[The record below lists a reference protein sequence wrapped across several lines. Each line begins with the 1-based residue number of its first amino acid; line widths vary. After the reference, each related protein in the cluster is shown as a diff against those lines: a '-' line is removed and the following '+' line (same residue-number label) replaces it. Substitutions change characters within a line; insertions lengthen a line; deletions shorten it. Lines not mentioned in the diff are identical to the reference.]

1 MSLTYILYRDVAP
14 MAEEDASPL
23 SIGASSFSDD
33 SVLPHGTRPGKI
45 ATLEE
50 GQWALTGDYKFLD
63 GKTVAFWSEELSGE
77 ARGFAEPPS
86 IGFSFS
92 QQHTCPGITIEFDPD
107 GGNFISCLNIK
118 WYRGEELLADVDFR
132 PDSTEYFCQ
141 QTAEAFDRLTLTLY
155 ETNLPFRRA
164 KINRVAFG
172 RSRRFGMETLRS
184 ASVIR
189 QSDLLS
195 AEIPVSTLD
204 VGIDDHGDLGFMFQ
218 RKQPVEAWN
227 DSVLLGV
234 FYITEHTRTAASLYT
249 LSCHD
254 AWGVLDEAPFAG
266 GCYKDASAV
275 EILRSMIEP
284 DFELD
289 VSAVVDTT
297 LSGIISPC
305 TRREAAQQVL
315 FAAGWVS
322 ATDSGNGIRVFALDT
337 VLKVIGKERVYSGA
351 SSSVSALTT
360 EVQVLAHA
368 YTESTQG
375 SVEVNGVKYKDTTTL
390 FKVTNPTVTA
400 NDKASIVEVTDAT
413 LVSPDIGQA
422 VAQRVYDYYLLRQ
435 RDTSKIVWDGE
446 RVGDY
451 VRIPTA
457 WEGDHTGYVEK
468 MTISLSNTVAA
479 SLETVGPA

>member
-14 MAEEDASPL
+14 MAEGDASPL
-23 SIGASSFSDD
+23 TIDATTFSDTD
-33 SVLPHGTRPGKI
+33 LLPHGTRPGKI

-63 GKTVAFWSEELSGE
+63 GKKVAFWSEALSDE
-77 ARGFAEPPS
+77 TRCFAEPPT
-86 IGFSFS
+86 IEVSFG

-107 GGNFISCLNIK
+107 GGNFISRLNIK
-118 WYRGEELLADVDFR
+118 WYRAAELLADIDFS
-132 PDSTEYFCQ
+132 PDSTEHFCQ
-141 QTAEAFDRLTLTLY
+141 QTVEAFDKLVIALY
-155 ETNLPFRRA
+155 ESNLPYRRA
-164 KINRVAFG
+164 KINRITFG
-172 RSRRFGMETLRS
+172 RNRRFGMEALRS

-204 VGIDDHGDLGFMFQ
+204 VGIDDHSDLGFMFQ

-227 DSVLLGV
+227 GSTRLGV
-234 FYITEHTRTAASLYT
+234 FYITEHTRTAASIYT
-249 LSCHD
+249 LNCHD

-266 GCYKDASAV
+266 GAYNAVSAA
-275 EILRSMIEP
+275 EILRSIIEP

-289 VSAVVDTT
+289 VSGVVDTPLT
-297 LSGIISPC
+297 GIIVPC

-337 VLKVIGKERVYSGA
+337 VLKVIGKNRVYSGA

-360 EVQVLAHA
+360 EVQVVAHT
-368 YTESTQG
+368 YTESSQG
-375 SVEVNGVKYKDTTTL
+375 TVEINGVKYNDTTTL

-422 VAQRVYDYYLLRQ
+422 VTQRVYDYYLLRQ
-435 RDTSKIVWDGE
+435 RDTAKIVWDGE

-451 VRIPTA
+451 VQIPTA
-457 WEGDHTGYVEK
+457 WQESHTGHIEK
-468 MTISLSNTVAA
+468 MTITLSNTVAA

>member
-14 MAEEDASPL
+14 MAEADASPL
-23 SIGASSFSDD
+23 SIGAAPFSDD
-33 SVLPHGTRPGKI
+33 SLLPRGTRPGKI

-50 GQWALTGDYKFLD
+50 GQWALTGDYKLLE
-63 GKTVAFWSEELSGE
+63 GEKVAFWSEDLSDD
-77 ARGFAEPPS
+77 ACSFAEPPS
-86 IGFSFS
+86 IEISFS

-107 GGNFISCLNIK
+107 GGNFIPYLNIK
-118 WYRGEELLADVDFR
+118 WYRAEELLADVDFR

-141 QTAEAFDRLTLTLY
+141 QTAEAFDKLVIALY
-155 ETNLPFRRA
+155 ETNLPYRRA
-164 KINRVAFG
+164 KINRITFG
-172 RSRRFGMETLRS
+172 RNRRFGMETLRS

-204 VGIDDHGDLGFMFQ
+204 VGIDDHSDLGFMFQ

-227 DSVLLGV
+227 DSTRLGV

-249 LSCHD
+249 LNCHD

-266 GCYKDASAV
+266 GYYKAVSAV
-275 EILRSMIEP
+275 EILRSIIEP

-289 VSAVVDTT
+289 VSGVVDTPLT
-297 LSGIISPC
+297 GIIAPC
-305 TRREAAQQVL
+305 TRRAAAQQVL

-322 ATDSGNGIRVFALDT
+322 ATDSGNGIRVFALDN
-337 VLKVIGKERVYSGA
+337 VLKVIGKNRVYSGA

-360 EVQVLAHA
+360 EVQVLAHT
-368 YTESTQG
+368 YTQSSQG
-375 SVEVNGVKYKDTTTL
+375 GVEINGVKYNDTTTL
-390 FKVTNPTVTA
+390 FKVTNPAVTA

-422 VAQRVYDYYLLRQ
+422 VAQRVYDYYQLRQ

-451 VRIPTA
+451 VQIPTA
-457 WEGDHTGYVEK
+457 WEDAHTGHIEK
-468 MTISLSNTVAA
+468 MTITLSNTVAA